1 MSTRLDCTDS
11 QPVLSGA
18 EGELVSVDVAV
29 DPRLLEK
36 ALEALANLGFP
47 VNPQIYHQAAI
58 GRVFPGGE
66 ERLEPVTMVEF
77 PAFSGRLDEVR
88 HALRKL
94 GLPAQSVH
102 VRRMLDEIHS
112 GPYSEAAPA
121 GAAYHTMRLYKQAP
135 APH

>member
-1 MSTRLDCTDS
+1 MSTRLDS
-11 QPVLSGA
+11 RSSEPVLSGS

-29 DPRLLEK
+29 DPRLLER
-36 ALEALANLGFP
+36 ALEALAHLGFP

-66 ERLEPVTMVEF
+66 ERLEPVTIVEF
-77 PAFSGRLDEVR
+77 PAFSRRLGEVQ
-88 HALRKL
+88 HALRKF
-94 GLPAQSVH
+94 GLPAQCVH

-112 GPYSEAAPA
+112 GSYSETAAA
-121 GAAYHTMRLYKQAP
+121 GAAYHTVRLYKEAP